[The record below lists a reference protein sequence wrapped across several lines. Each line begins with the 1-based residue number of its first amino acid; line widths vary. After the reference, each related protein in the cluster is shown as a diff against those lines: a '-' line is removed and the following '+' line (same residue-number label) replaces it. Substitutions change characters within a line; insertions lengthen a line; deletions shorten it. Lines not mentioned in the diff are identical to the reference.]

1 MKRMITFL
9 ITIFTFLSCEAPISG
24 LMTIERVNPI
34 EPTLSLFHAIC
45 QVETGGR
52 VLINHSEG
60 TYGIAQI
67 TQAKLDDFNR
77 ARGKRYTLNDCL
89 RIEVSKE
96 VFYWHINGYKDKELA
111 IRRWNGSGVK
121 TYEYLKKVKKVINHG
136 KVH

>member
-1 MKRMITFL
+1 MILIVFL
-9 ITIFTFLSCEAPISG
+9 LGLSFNVLAPVSG
-24 LMTIERVNPI
+24 LMTIESSEALNPY
-34 EPTLSLFHAIC
+34 LSLFNAVC
-45 QVETGGR
+45 AVETGGR

-60 TYGIAQI
+60 AYGIAQI

-77 ARGKRYTLNDCL
+77 VKGKRYTLNDCL
-89 RIEVSKE
+89 RVEVSKE
-96 VFYWHINGYKDKELA
+96 VFFWHMNGYKDIDLS